1 MARFILLNMCCRC
14 CDYRSFIHKNVRGE
28 KDIPYYKEQQAK
40 MAVAEGEKPK
50 LTLADFGGAKFLLVI
65 FTYIT
70 QGMLF

>member
-1 MARFILLNMCCRC
+1 MT
-14 CDYRSFIHKNVRGE
+14 
-28 KDIPYYKEQQAK
+28 
-40 MAVAEGEKPK
+40 VAEGEKPK